1 MTHWTHAALMAALVL
16 TAGSADALTYQTVNA
31 SIRQDPDSGHLWTFG
46 EVAEYVRF
54 EQPGAYRVTV
64 RALGV
69 PLGDVW
75 PVMALSVDGFP
86 GDRLTVGTGYWLDH
100 VYDAA
105 FEAGTYTVGVAFMND
120 AVSETEDRNLGL
132 ESVTITALEGQ
143 SDPTF
148 SNRTV
153 WLADAQAR
161 EDAVVA
167 RSNDAI
173 REHRMGDLTITV
185 RDANGNAVANAR
197 VHAEQISH
205 DFLFGASIA
214 GNKQFSDPA
223 KNAAYEQRFLDLFNY
238 ATVPMYWNLM
248 EPVQGQP
255 DYTHFDAMV
264 NWCVANNLPVKGHA
278 LLWAAESMLP
288 SWMGGLPDPALQQQ
302 HVTDVM
308 QRYAGQVSMW
318 EVVNEPVNEPGI
330 PFDAPHAWAR
340 ALSPEGTLVANEYGH
355 FYNDLLPMYDLLSAA
370 LDAGVPFD
378 AVGIQAHA
386 PLDMAFP
393 MFRVQEVLDFYA
405 SLGKA
410 IHITEFTPGANGW
423 TVTGSPWRGVWDE
436 AQQADYA
443 EKFYRVNFAHPA
455 VQAIS
460 WWDFCDYGAWVPGG
474 GMLREDLSP
483 KPVYDAL
490 RRLIHEE
497 WRTNVQGQTYA
508 SGSYYFKGF
517 HGRYRITVEYDGNV
531 YETEFHLTKGGPATL
546 DFGVVNPVV
555 TVNPLVTRNT
565 KPTVSG
571 TVANAQEVSVSLNGT
586 DYYRAAIAG
595 DTWSFTFPQA
605 VADGVYDVRAVAT
618 DTQGNSGVDDTSGEL
633 TVDTTAPVIALNG
646 RAVIKLAYGQEFVD
660 PGAKAHDNIDGDITA
675 RVTTAGSVDTSV
687 PGTYSI
693 TYGVTDNA
701 GNAAKAVKRTV
712 TVAASRGVLVGIIGD
727 VNKDGRIDGYD
738 VTMVQYLVA
747 WGEPTLNWYLRM
759 LRRPAVEPRLA
770 DIDKNGVVNDWDKT
784 LLSYS
789 LAIGAETLST
799 SLASQGR
806 SLAHTGEPLYE

>member
-1 MTHWTHAALMAALVL
+1 
-16 TAGSADALTYQTVNA
+16 
-31 SIRQDPDSGHLWTFG
+31 
-46 EVAEYVRF
+46 
-54 EQPGAYRVTV
+54 
-64 RALGV
+64 
-69 PLGDVW
+69 
-75 PVMALSVDGFP
+75 
-86 GDRLTVGTGYWLDH
+86 
-100 VYDAA
+100 
-105 FEAGTYTVGVAFMND
+105 
-120 AVSETEDRNLGL
+120 
-132 ESVTITALEGQ
+132 
-143 SDPTF
+143 
-148 SNRTV
+148 
-153 WLADAQAR
+153 
-161 EDAVVA
+161 
-167 RSNDAI
+167 
-173 REHRMGDLTITV
+173 
-185 RDANGNAVANAR
+185 
-197 VHAEQISH
+197 
-205 DFLFGASIA
+205 
-214 GNKQFSDPA
+214 
-223 KNAAYEQRFLDLFNY
+223 
-238 ATVPMYWNLM
+238 
-248 EPVQGQP
+248 
-255 DYTHFDAMV
+255 
-264 NWCVANNLPVKGHA
+264 
-278 LLWAAESMLP
+278 
-288 SWMGGLPDPALQQQ
+288 
-302 HVTDVM
+302 
-308 QRYAGQVSMW
+308 
-318 EVVNEPVNEPGI
+318 
-330 PFDAPHAWAR
+330 
-340 ALSPEGTLVANEYGH
+340 
-355 FYNDLLPMYDLLSAA
+355 
-370 LDAGVPFD
+370 
-378 AVGIQAHA
+378 
-386 PLDMAFP
+386 
-393 MFRVQEVLDFYA
+393 
-405 SLGKA
+405 
-410 IHITEFTPGANGW
+410 
-423 TVTGSPWRGVWDE
+423 
-436 AQQADYA
+436 
-443 EKFYRVNFAHPA
+443 
-455 VQAIS
+455 
-460 WWDFCDYGAWVPGG
+460 
-474 GMLREDLSP
+474 MLREDLSP